1 MSHSDRFDPLAA
13 QRGSFGRPEA
23 QVGGGD
29 GAAAHRQGLA
39 FQRPVGETVSH
50 PEGLTP
56 MRAELREILGMRAT
70 AAEALD
76 DEAAQVRR
84 AFLRSELARIDA
96 A

>member
-1 MSHSDRFDPLAA
+1 MAHSDRFDPLAA
-13 QRGSFGRPEA
+13 QRGSFGRSEA
-23 QVGGGD
+23 ATAPRLIGGVWHSN
-29 GAAAHRQGLA
+29 ARLA
-39 FQRPVGETVSH
+39 KTVSH